1 MRRDKNRRLPPL
13 LRSCWIKLN
22 PSFQKR
28 LLPFGITPD
37 QYTALRW
44 IYERDSKE
52 TNQATL
58 AALMFTDANNIS
70 SLLSRM
76 VKSGLIERMVSSSDH
91 RMKYLKLTPAGL
103 KKFKATRPVALSL
116 EKEVLTGLN
125 SADKETFLS
134 LLNRLSSYLH
144 RST

>member
-22 PSFQKR
+22 TTVQKR

-44 IYERDSKE
+44 IYERCGEE
-52 TNQATL
+52 TNQVTL

-70 SLLSRM
+70 GLLSCM
-76 VKSGLIERMVSSSDH
+76 VKSGLIKRMVSSSDH
-91 RMKYLKLTPAGL
+91 RMKYLKITPAGL
-103 KKFKATRPVALSL
+103 KKFNATRPVALSL
-116 EKEVLTGLN
+116 EEEVLAGLN
-125 SADKETFLS
+125 TADKETFLH
-134 LLNRLSSYLH
+134 LLNRLSSDLH
-144 RST
+144 HSV

>member
-22 PSFQKR
+22 TAFQKR

-44 IYERDSKE
+44 IYERCGEE
-52 TNQATL
+52 TNQVTL

-70 SLLSRM
+70 GLLSRM
-76 VKSGLIERMVSSSDH
+76 VKSGLIKRMVSSSDH
-91 RMKYLKLTPAGL
+91 RMKYLKITPAGL
-103 KKFKATRPVALSL
+103 NKFTATRPVALSL
-116 EKEVLTGLN
+116 EEEVLAGLN
-125 SADKETFLS
+125 KADKETFLH
-134 LLNRLSSYLH
+134 LLNRLSSDLH
-144 RST
+144 HSV

>member
-22 PSFQKR
+22 TAFQKR

-44 IYERDSKE
+44 IYERCGEE
-52 TNQATL
+52 TNQVTL

-70 SLLSRM
+70 GLLSRM
-76 VKSGLIERMVSSSDH
+76 VKSGLIKRMVSSSDH
-91 RMKYLKLTPAGL
+91 RMKYLKITPAGL
-103 KKFKATRPVALSL
+103 KKFNATRPVALSL
-116 EKEVLTGLN
+116 EEEVLAGLN
-125 SADKETFLS
+125 TADEETFLH
-134 LLNRLSSYLH
+134 LLNRLSSDLH
-144 RST
+144 HSV

>member
-1 MRRDKNRRLPPL
+1 MQRDKIRRLPPL

-22 PSFQKR
+22 TAFQKR

-44 IYERDSKE
+44 IYERGSKE
-52 TNQATL
+52 TNQVTL

-76 VKSGLIERMVSSSDH
+76 VKSGLVERMVSSSDH

-125 SADKETFLS
+125 SADKETFLP

-144 RST
+144 HST

>member
-22 PSFQKR
+22 TTFQKR

-44 IYERDSKE
+44 IYERCGEE
-52 TNQATL
+52 TNQVTL

-70 SLLSRM
+70 GLLSRM
-76 VKSGLIERMVSSSDH
+76 VKSGLIKRMVSSSDH
-91 RMKYLKLTPAGL
+91 RMKYLKITPAGL
-103 KKFKATRPVALSL
+103 KKFNATRPVALSL
-116 EKEVLTGLN
+116 EEEVLAGLN
-125 SADKETFLS
+125 TADEETFLH
-134 LLNRLSSYLH
+134 LLNRLSSDLH
-144 RST
+144 HSV

>member
-1 MRRDKNRRLPPL
+1 MQKDKIRRLPPL

-22 PSFQKR
+22 TAFQKR

-52 TNQATL
+52 TNQVTL

-70 SLLSRM
+70 SLVSRM
-76 VKSGLIERMVSSSDH
+76 VKSGLVERMVSSSDH
-91 RMKYLKLTPAGL
+91 RMKYLKLSSAGL

-125 SADKETFLS
+125 SADKETFLP

-144 RST
+144 HST

>member
-1 MRRDKNRRLPPL
+1 MRNDKNRRLPPL

-22 PSFQKR
+22 TTFQKR

-52 TNQATL
+52 TNQVTL

-76 VKSGLIERMVSSSDH
+76 VKSGLVERMVSSSDH

-103 KKFKATRPVALSL
+103 KKFKITRPVALSL

-125 SADKETFLS
+125 SADKETFLP

-144 RST
+144 HST

>member
-22 PSFQKR
+22 TAFQKR

>member
-1 MRRDKNRRLPPL
+1 MQRDKIRRLPPL

-22 PSFQKR
+22 TAFQKR

-52 TNQATL
+52 TNQVTL

-70 SLLSRM
+70 SLVSRM
-76 VKSGLIERMVSSSDH
+76 VKSGLVERMVSSSDH

-125 SADKETFLS
+125 SADKETFLP

-144 RST
+144 HST

>member
-1 MRRDKNRRLPPL
+1 MRKDKNRRLPPL

-22 PSFQKR
+22 TTFQKR

-52 TNQATL
+52 TNQVTL
-58 AALMFTDANNIS
+58 AALLFTDANNIS

-76 VKSGLIERMVSSSDH
+76 VKSGLVERMVSSSDH

-103 KKFKATRPVALSL
+103 KKFKITRPVALSL

-144 RST
+144 CST

>member
-1 MRRDKNRRLPPL
+1 MQKDKIRRLPPL

-22 PSFQKR
+22 TAFQKR

>member
-1 MRRDKNRRLPPL
+1 MQRDKIRRLPPL

-22 PSFQKR
+22 TAFQKR

-52 TNQATL
+52 TNQVTL

-76 VKSGLIERMVSSSDH
+76 VKSGLVERMVSSSDH

-125 SADKETFLS
+125 SADKETFLP
-134 LLNRLSSYLH
+134 LLNQLSSYLH
-144 RST
+144 HST

>member
-22 PSFQKR
+22 TAFQKR

-44 IYERDSKE
+44 IYERCGEE
-52 TNQATL
+52 TNQVTL

-70 SLLSRM
+70 GLLSRM
-76 VKSGLIERMVSSSDH
+76 VKSGLIKRMVSSSDH
-91 RMKYLKLTPAGL
+91 RMKYLKITPAGL
-103 KKFKATRPVALSL
+103 KKFNATRPVALSL
-116 EKEVLTGLN
+116 EEEVLAGLN
-125 SADKETFLS
+125 TADKETFLH
-134 LLNRLSSYLH
+134 LLNRLSSDLH
-144 RST
+144 HSV

>member
-1 MRRDKNRRLPPL
+1 MQKDKIRRLPPL

-22 PSFQKR
+22 TAFQKR

-125 SADKETFLS
+125 SADKETFLP

-144 RST
+144 HST

>member
-1 MRRDKNRRLPPL
+1 MQRDKIRRLPPL

-22 PSFQKR
+22 TAFQKR

-52 TNQATL
+52 TNQVTL

-76 VKSGLIERMVSSSDH
+76 VKSGLVERMVSSSDH

-125 SADKETFLS
+125 SADKETFLP

-144 RST
+144 HST